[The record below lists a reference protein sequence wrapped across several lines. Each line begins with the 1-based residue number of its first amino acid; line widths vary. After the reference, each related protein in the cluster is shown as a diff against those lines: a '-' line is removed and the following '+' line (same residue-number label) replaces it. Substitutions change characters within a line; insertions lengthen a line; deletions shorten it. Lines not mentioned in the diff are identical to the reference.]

1 MSHPEVVI
9 TLVIFKIS
17 NEKLVFLSEQK
28 QLIKRA
34 ITQEKDLDDIAK
46 DIFHNVTKIPLHKN
60 YTEQLYTFSQKNKRE
75 IAVVYYVLLPDTNI
89 SLTENLSWIPVENV
103 GKRDPNFPII
113 SYAVQR
119 LRWKIE
125 YTNVVYSLLPETFT
139 LSELQKLYETILN
152 QPLDKRNFRK
162 KILSLGFLKA
172 TNQKKIGNAR
182 PALLYRFKKREP
194 QIIQI
199 FS

>member
-1 MSHPEVVI
+1 MPHPEVCI
-9 TLVIFKIS
+9 TLVIFKIHDGKLFVLFD
-17 NEKLVFLSEQK
+17 EKH
-28 QLIKRA
+28 LIKRS

-46 DIFHNVTKIPLHKN
+46 DIFCTVTKIPLHKN
-60 YTEQLYTFSQKNKRE
+60 YTEQLYTFSQKKE
-75 IAVVYYVLLPDTNI
+75 IAVVYYVLLPDI
-89 SLTENLSWIPVENV
+89 HIALTENLSWVPVEKV
-103 GKRDPNFPII
+103 GKRDINFPII

-182 PALLYRFKKREP
+182 PALLYKFKKREP